1 MNKTITARPAGV
13 RAYSAGIVRLKFY
26 LQAEDLKALGVETE
40 KGGLVTAVLQSF
52 EWDAW
57 REDPTSFPKVFG
69 TVSFEADGVKHMH
82 LDADADHEEARDW
95 YELEGFRPSGES
107 TGRGLYPDFATLV
120 AQNSVKKTESV
131 KGF

>member
-26 LQAEDLKALGVETE
+26 LQAEDLRQLGVETKE
-40 KGGLVTAVLQSF
+40 GGLVTAVLQAF

-57 REDPTSFPKVFG
+57 REDPMSFPKVFG
-69 TVSFEADGVKHMH
+69 TVSFEADGVEHKHM
-82 LDADADHEEARDW
+82 DADADHEARDW
-95 YELEGFRPSGES
+95 YELTGFCPVGKS
-107 TGRGLYPDFATLV
+107 TGLGLFPDFATLLK
-120 AQNSVKKTESV
+120 QGSGKKTESV

>member
-13 RAYSAGIVRLKFY
+13 RAYSAGIVRLKFF
-26 LQAEDLKALGVETE
+26 LQAEDLKALGVEAKE
-40 KGGLVTAVLQSF
+40 GGLVTAVLQSF

-57 REDPTSFPKVFG
+57 REDTTSFPKVFG
-69 TVSFEADGVKHMH
+69 TVIFEADGVKHRH

-95 YELEGFRPSGES
+95 YELEGFRPAGES
-107 TGRGLYPDFATLV
+107 TGRGLYPDFATLLK
-120 AQNSVKKTESV
+120 QNAVKKTESV

>member
-26 LQAEDLKALGVETE
+26 LQAEDLKALGVEAKE
-40 KGGLVTAVLQSF
+40 GGLVTAVLQAF

-57 REDPTSFPKVFG
+57 REDTGSFPKVFG
-69 TVSFEADGVKHMH
+69 TVSFTADGVEHKHM
-82 LDADADHEEARDW
+82 DADANHEETRDW
-95 YELEGFRPSGES
+95 YELTGFCPVGES
-107 TGRGLYPDFATLV
+107 TGRGMYPDFATLV
-120 AQNSVKKTESV
+120 AQSSGKKQESV

>member
-26 LQAEDLKALGVETE
+26 LQVEDLKALGVEAKE
-40 KGGLVTAVLQSF
+40 GGLVTAVLQSF

-57 REDPTSFPKVFG
+57 REDTGSFPKVFG
-69 TVSFEADGVKHMH
+69 TVSFTADGVEHKHM
-82 LDADADHEEARDW
+82 DADADHEARDW
-95 YELEGFRPSGES
+95 YELTGFCPVGES
-107 TGRGLYPDFATLV
+107 TGRGMYPDFATLV
-120 AQNSVKKTESV
+120 AQSSGKKQESV

>member
-13 RAYSAGIVRLKFY
+13 RAYSAGVVRLKLF
-26 LQAEDLKALGVETE
+26 LKADDLRMFGVETKE
-40 KGGLVTAVLQSF
+40 GGLVTVVLQAF

-57 REDPTSFPKVFG
+57 REDTGSFPKVFG
-69 TVSFEADGVKHMH
+69 TVTFEADGVKHRH
-82 LDADADHEEARDW
+82 LDADSDHEEARDW
-95 YELEGFRPSGES
+95 YELTGFCPAGES

-120 AQNSVKKTESV
+120 AQSSVKKTESV